1 MAEPG
6 IYHEFESQVADEET
20 EGLIKPQAHW
30 NAKHKPY
37 KLLGYELV
45 EEKSVPAGSTQ
56 IVFTSLNGDE
66 DEEYLLEGFIVL
78 TSNASSLCLYPNSD
92 TAANY
97 VGVVFYG
104 LNPSSTGASNTNTL
118 RLGQIN
124 NTVITQ
130 LRFTASFYP
139 KSGFLRQF
147 ESHCSHALAGRS
159 LITHNAGHWTNIV
172 DTVNSLLI
180 KLDGASG
187 SFQGKI
193 RLWKKIPLDG
203 GE

>member
-1 MAEPG
+1 MRITHAKIASPTNRVN
-6 IYHEFESQVADEET
+6 IDDFNADHVISGAYGYT
-20 EGLIKPQAHW
+20 LI
-30 NAKHKPY
+30 
-37 KLLGYELV
+37 
-45 EEKSVPAGSTQ
+45 EEKVLGVGSTQ
-56 IVFTSLNGDE
+56 ALFENLNGE
-66 DEEYLLEGFIVL
+66 DEEEYFLEGFIVL
-78 TSNASSLCLYPNSD
+78 TSDASSLCLYPNSD

-97 VGVVFYG
+97 VGVVLYG
-104 LNPSSTGASNTNTL
+104 LNPSSTGASNTTAL

-124 NTVITQ
+124 NTAITQ

-159 LITHNAGHWTNIV
+159 LITHNSGHWTNIV
-172 DTVNSLLI
+172 DPVNSLLI

-193 RLWKKIPLDG
+193 RLWKRINFDG

>member
-1 MAEPG
+1 MKINHAK
-6 IYHEFESQVADEET
+6 VASPTNRVNIDDFNADHVISGAYGYT
-20 EGLIKPQAHW
+20 LI
-30 NAKHKPY
+30 
-37 KLLGYELV
+37 
-45 EEKSVPAGSTQ
+45 EEKVLGVGSTQ
-56 IVFTSLNGDE
+56 ALFENLNGE
-66 DEEYLLEGFIVL
+66 DEEEYFLEGFIVL
-78 TSNASSLCLYPNSD
+78 TSDASSLCLYPNSD

-104 LNPSSTGASNTNTL
+104 LNPSSTGASNTTTL
-118 RLGQIN
+118 RLGQPN
-124 NTVITQ
+124 NNVITQ

-172 DTVNSLLI
+172 DPVNSLLI

-193 RLWKKIPLDG
+193 RLWKRINFDG